1 MGSYALVTPALST
14 SKGKGGLEKFTIQG
28 LVFRVSD
35 LGLEGFEVQASGF
48 KVQGSRTGGV
58 ACWVLGFGAQHLGLL
73 DFRRYGSDF
82 RVRVWGSGLTAKRS
96 GLGFT
101 VLFFNGTL
109 PLQVLANH
117 FRVQALKPTM

>member
-1 MGSYALVTPALST
+1 MGSYALVTTASST

-48 KVQGSRTGGV
+48 KVQGSRTGGE

-73 DFRRYGSDF
+73 DFRR
-82 RVRVWGSGLTAKRS
+82 
-96 GLGFT
+96 
-101 VLFFNGTL
+101 
-109 PLQVLANH
+109 
-117 FRVQALKPTM
+117 